1 MGIHK
6 TWSQG
11 LRETL
16 ASDKRQETIE
26 KECKRFKKEILN
38 SLDGYEE
45 GKGNISKL
53 LKKVNGWYQKEY
65 SYEKDWNGGSR
76 FDNPEPT
83 YQEELR
89 SRKLK
94 TLHEICNVEVDS
106 SFTMTYLDVAEEEN
120 VYEFSGDY
128 FDLYWDCHPDVID
141 QLDLSYVA
149 SRYCSDSCDD
159 IPNCEGLS
167 LSSEGMRVVNISLK
181 SEFNSYKPNTGI
193 SREPNPIEGFEGY
206 IDIPRGNG
214 KTYKHYKWNTL
225 TKSAIEGVPYLISEG
240 IISKKDEGKNES

>member
-1 MGIHK
+1 MGFHK

-38 SLDGYEE
+38 SLDGYKE

-65 SYEKDWNGGSR
+65 SYEKDWNGV
-76 FDNPEPT
+76 EET
-83 YQEELR
+83 YHEELR
-89 SRKLK
+89 SRKLD
-94 TLHEICNVEVDS
+94 TLHEICNVEVRC
-106 SFTMTYLDVAEEEN
+106 SFTMTYQDIAEEEN
-120 VYEFSGDY
+120 EYSFSGDY
-128 FDLYWDCHPDVID
+128 FDLYSDSHPDVID

-167 LSSEGMRVVNISLK
+167 LSSDGMEVVDISLK
-181 SEFNSYKPNTGI
+181 
-193 SREPNPIEGFEGY
+193 
-206 IDIPRGNG
+206 
-214 KTYKHYKWNTL
+214 
-225 TKSAIEGVPYLISEG
+225 
-240 IISKKDEGKNES
+240 